1 MPTYRATA
9 AVVVCL
15 LAGGCSFSASS
26 ESSSASSE
34 SSSNSSASSSR
45 SSSPARGE
53 SYRNEVRDY
62 TASYVKSSADAAAF
76 QRGLAGIAAR
86 HGVTNWEA
94 DQDTWVGIGAG
105 LRRAKVSS
113 TDLEVWKTNLSGG
126 DPTKAASMQQ
136 GYDAEH

>member
-1 MPTYRATA
+1 MRIHA
-9 AVVVCL
+9 AVVAIACL

-34 SSSNSSASSSR
+34 SSSNSSGSSSR
-45 SSSPARGE
+45 SSSPERGE

-62 TASYVKSSADAAAF
+62 TASYVKSSADVAAF
-76 QRGLAGIAAR
+76 QRGLAGIASR

-94 DQDTWVGIGAG
+94 DQDTYVGIGQG
-105 LRRAKVSS
+105 LKKAKVNP

-126 DPTKAASMQQ
+126 DSTKAASMQK
-136 GYDAEH
+136 GYDSSN